1 MALGDRRAAR
11 QLLEQSLA
19 VYTDRGQPR
28 GIAYALLSLGE
39 LAVRESDLDRCRGL
53 LRESLAMF
61 RDLGESV
68 GVAIASIMLD
78 APVPDVMLDELSE
91 PVLTSH
97 CRAALGRD
105 KPTPAPI
112 ARTVSSGVDELAS
125 NSDWV
130 MPPERLTPRELE
142 VLGLL
147 GRRYSNNEIAAELV
161 LSVRTVDRHVA
172 NIYAKTG
179 VSTRRQA
186 ASRALAM
193 GLLRTD

>member
-1 MALGDRRAAR
+1 
-11 QLLEQSLA
+11 LEHSLA
-19 VYTDRGQPR
+19 VYTERGQPR
-28 GIAYALLSLGE
+28 GKAYALLSLGE
-39 LAVRESDLDRCRGL
+39 LAASESDIDGARGL
-53 LRESLAMF
+53 LQESLALF
-61 RDLGESV
+61 TDLGESV

-78 APVPDVMLDELSE
+78 APVPGVMLDELSE
-91 PVLTSH
+91 PVLISH

-105 KPTPAPI
+105 KPRPAPI
-112 ARTVSSGVDELAS
+112 PRAVSSGVDELTA
-125 NSDWV
+125 NSDW

-147 GRRYSNNEIAAELV
+147 GRRYSNSEIANELV

-186 ASRALAM
+186 AIRAREM
-193 GLLRTD
+193 GVLRTE